1 MKSQN
6 NKLINFF
13 RELIKRIDW
22 KCVGAVLLAFIVT
35 RAMIMIVTYFSMAQI
50 PIRTDGAF
58 WNYNPRNLIPNGL
71 VRWDSGFY
79 LNIAEGGYVGT
90 SPQVKPFFPLYP
102 LFMRLLLPITGN
114 YFRSGLLVSNISFLI
129 ALFYF
134 YALTKD
140 EFDEG
145 TAGRAVFYI
154 AAAPTAFFFSA
165 LYTESLFL
173 LFLTACFYY
182 SRNGKWLLAAIA
194 GALASAT
201 RPLGVLVALV
211 IFFEA
216 IWQQGVRFVPK
227 PWTLKAQIEIL
238 KDDLKKIPGAW
249 KGILASIISTSGIVA
264 YMVYL
269 YQIVGDPLAFLHSQ
283 AGFGRTIGFDWVSRL
298 IQNTLTMYKIT
309 GNPFYGEIS
318 NFDSLIEP
326 LATIVIFP
334 LVILVFIKFRPS
346 FGLFTMFSFFLPLAT
361 GVTTS
366 MQRFVLTFI
375 PCFILLAVWGK
386 RPWVDR
392 LIIGFSLPLQAY
404 LLILFTHWYWAG

>member
-6 NKLINFF
+6 NKLTQLF

-22 KCVGAVLLAFIVT
+22 KCVGAVLLAFIAT

-50 PIRTDGAF
+50 PQRTDIAS
-58 WNYNPRNLIPNGL
+58 WDYNPRNLIPNGF

-79 LNIAEGGYVGT
+79 LTIAEGGYVGT

-102 LFMRLLLPITGN
+102 IFMRLVLPITKN
-114 YFRSGLLVSNISFLI
+114 LYRSGLFVSNISFLI
-129 ALFYF
+129 ALFYL
-134 YALTKD
+134 YALTKE

-194 GALASAT
+194 GAMASAT
-201 RPLGVLVALV
+201 RSLGFLVALV

-216 IWQQGVRFVPK
+216 LWQQRVRFIPK
-227 PWTLKAQIEIL
+227 PWTLKAQFEIL
-238 KDDLKKIPGAW
+238 KDDLNKIPGAW
-249 KGILASIISTSGIVA
+249 KGILASVISTSGLVA
-264 YMVYL
+264 YMVHL
-269 YQIVGDPLAFLHSQ
+269 NQIVGDPLAFLHSQ

-298 IQNTLTMYKIT
+298 IQYLLTNHKIT
-309 GNPFYGEIS
+309 GNVFYGEIS
-318 NFDSLIEP
+318 NFGTLMDTSAAI
-326 LATIVIFP
+326 IFFP

-346 FGLFTMFSFFLPLAT
+346 FALFTVLSFFLPLAT

-366 MQRFVLTFI
+366 MQRYVLTLI

-392 LIIGFSLPLQAY
+392 LIITISLPLQAY